1 MKTLKKT
8 VIVAVATLALA
19 GLSGMTHGSNVF
31 ANSTGEGSLNVHPIT
46 DPNSS
51 PSETKQKAYRYAI
64 KGYKKSIKTILTK
77 NTAEEFVDGTMLE
90 VEELFV
96 KESNDPEVK
105 DITWDKAKHDLEDKV
120 SGQTLK
126 ELFDHYQKMR
136 GILDEVNWEAKRPDK
151 IEESNSAS

>member
-31 ANSTGEGSLNVHPIT
+31 ANDAGGGNLNVHSIT

-96 KESNDPEVK
+96 KDHKDLESK
-105 DITWDKAKHDLEDKV
+105 LDKTKHNLEDKV

-136 GILDEVNWEAKRPDK
+136 GILDEVNWEAKWPDK
-151 IEESNSAS
+151 IEESDPTN